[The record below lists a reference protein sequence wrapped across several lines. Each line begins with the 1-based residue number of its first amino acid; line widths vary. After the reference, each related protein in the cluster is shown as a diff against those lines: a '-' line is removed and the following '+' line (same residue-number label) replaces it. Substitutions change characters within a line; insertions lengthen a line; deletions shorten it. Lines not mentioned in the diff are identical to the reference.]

1 MLNKNRK
8 MFAFALAA
16 AMTIN
21 TVIPVSASSLSS
33 ALPSAGAAT
42 TLNGSSITVASNGD
56 LKMTAGAVVADNLE
70 KATLP
75 QEAEVGGETVLDV
88 AAEVA
93 EEEADITIS
102 GEDAVAESAEAQY
115 ANLVIAKCNDY
126 VNVRQEPSEEAEI
139 VGKLYTLI
147 VKPEQSVPFVRLEPP
162 YTYGLPTNWSA

>member
-33 ALPSAGAAT
+33 TLPSAGAAT
-42 TLNGSSITVASNGD
+42 TLNGSDITVASNGD

-75 QEAEVGGETVLDV
+75 QEAEVGG
-88 AAEVA
+88 
-93 EEEADITIS
+93 
-102 GEDAVAESAEAQY
+102 GRRGRHY
-115 ANLVIAKCNDY
+115 HF
-126 VNVRQEPSEEAEI
+126 R
-139 VGKLYTLI
+139 
-147 VKPEQSVPFVRLEPP
+147 
-162 YTYGLPTNWSA
+162 

>member
-33 ALPSAGAAT
+33 TLPSAGAAT
-42 TLNGSSITVASNGD
+42 TLNGSDITVASNGD

-75 QEAEVGGETVLDV
+75 QEAEVGGVYGPKEAIEVIK
-88 AAEVA
+88 AAFDRYIE
-93 EEEADITIS
+93 
-102 GEDAVAESAEAQY
+102 
-115 ANLVIAKCNDY
+115 KFC
-126 VNVRQEPSEEAEI
+126 
-139 VGKLYTLI
+139 K
-147 VKPEQSVPFVRLEPP
+147 
-162 YTYGLPTNWSA
+162 

>member
-33 ALPSAGAAT
+33 TLPSAGAAT
-42 TLNGSSITVASNGD
+42 TLNGSDITVASNGD

-75 QEAEVGGETVLDV
+75 QRFWMSQRKLRKKRQTLPFPVKMQLRKVQKHNMQILLLQNV
-88 AAEVA
+88 
-93 EEEADITIS
+93 TIMS
-102 GEDAVAESAEAQY
+102 MSDRSRARKQRSSASCIINQ
-115 ANLVIAKCNDY
+115 LVISYRKQTADGIRSHQA
-126 VNVRQEPSEEAEI
+126 V
-139 VGKLYTLI
+139 
-147 VKPEQSVPFVRLEPP
+147 
-162 YTYGLPTNWSA
+162 